1 MTVRAFPQ
9 RARRCVA
16 VLIGILL
23 GVGMVVPDL
32 AATIYGLI
40 SAHAVR
46 RVVGVEKR
54 RLGLLLGAPPNGEP
68 TGRRAVGYL
77 GVRVVLGL
85 LGGVISALLGAGV
98 VVGMALVY
106 GASTG
111 AAVPVVDATEP
122 GQITWK
128 TVGVVLLPG
137 VVFVFLIAQGLW
149 GVTRAEA
156 WAWRVFARPGTG
168 ELAERVARLT
178 ATRAEMTEVIDE
190 ERRRIERDLHDGVQ
204 QRVVALSIVLAR
216 VDRETDPGVR
226 ADLHRRARAETGH
239 LLDDL
244 RDVSWRIYPAMLAR
258 DGLPA
263 TLEALAD
270 RTPLPTRLAVDLP
283 ARPNRS
289 IESACYFAASEAI
302 TNAIKH
308 SGAGSLEIA
317 VGHTGDTLW
326 LRVRDDGHGGA
337 DPAGHGLSGIAARIH
352 ALDGTFTVDS
362 PVGGPTTIA
371 AEVPCG

>member
-1 MTVRAFPQ
+1 MRMFPQ
-9 RARRCVA
+9 RGVRRCAA
-16 VLIGILL
+16 VFIGTLL
-23 GVGMVVPDL
+23 GVLTVVLDL
-32 AATIYGLI
+32 AAMVSGLFV
-40 SAHAVR
+40 AHSSRRAVR
-46 RVVGVEKR
+46 VERR
-54 RLGLLLGAPPNGEP
+54 RLGLLLGAPPAGEP
-68 TGRRAVGYL
+68 TGGRALGYL
-77 GVRVVLGL
+77 SVRIALGL
-85 LGGVISALLGAGV
+85 LGGVVSALLCAGL
-98 VVGMALVY
+98 VVGVALVY

-122 GQITWK
+122 GQISWK
-128 TVGVVLLPG
+128 TVAVVVLPG
-137 VVFVFLIAQGLW
+137 VVFAFLTVQGLL
-149 GVTRAEA
+149 GVVRAEA
-156 WAWRVFARPGTG
+156 WAWRVFALPGTG

-226 ADLHRRARAETGH
+226 ADLHRRARAETGQ

-270 RTPLPTRLAVDLP
+270 RTPLPTRLTVDLP
-283 ARPNRS
+283 ARPPRAV
-289 IESACYFAASEAI
+289 ESACYFTVSEAI

-308 SGAGSLEIA
+308 SGAATLEIA

-326 LRVRDDGHGGA
+326 LRVHDDGYGGA
-337 DPAGHGLSGIAARIH
+337 DPAGHGLSGIAARFH
-352 ALDGTFTVDS
+352 ALDGTFTLDS
-362 PVGGPTTIA
+362 PAGGPTTIT

>member
-1 MTVRAFPQ
+1 MTAFSR
-9 RARRCVA
+9 RARRCAA

-23 GVGMVVPDL
+23 GIGTVVPDL
-32 AATIYGLI
+32 AAAIYGLF
-40 SAHAVR
+40 SAHPVR
-46 RVVGVEKR
+46 RVVGMERR
-54 RLGLLLGAPPNGEP
+54 RLGLLLGAPPTGEP

-77 GVRVVLGL
+77 SVRLVLGL
-85 LGGVISALLGAGV
+85 LGGVISALLG
-98 VVGMALVY
+98 VGMVVAVALVY

-111 AAVPVVDATEP
+111 AAVPVVDATEA

-128 TVGVVLLPG
+128 TVVVVLLPG
-137 VVFVFLIAQGLW
+137 VIFVFLVVQGLL

-178 ATRAEMTEVIDE
+178 ATRAEVTEVVDE

-226 ADLHRRARAETGH
+226 ADLHRRARAETAQ

-258 DGLPA
+258 DGLHA

-270 RTPLPTRLAVDLP
+270 RAPLPTRLAVDLP
-283 ARPNRS
+283 ARPHRS
-289 IESACYFAASEAI
+289 VESACYFTASEAI

-308 SGAGSLEIA
+308 SGAATIEIA
-317 VGHTGDTLW
+317 VGHTSETLW
-326 LRVRDDGHGGA
+326 LRVRDDGRGGA

-362 PVGGPTTIA
+362 PAGGPTTIT

>member
-1 MTVRAFPQ
+1 MRKFPQ
-9 RARRCVA
+9 RGARRCAA
-16 VLIGILL
+16 VLIGTLL
-23 GVGMVVPDL
+23 GVVTVVLDL
-32 AATIYGLI
+32 AAVVSGLFG
-40 SAHAVR
+40 AHSPRRAVR
-46 RVVGVEKR
+46 VEQR
-54 RLGLLLGAPPNGEP
+54 RLGLLLGALPAGEP

-77 GVRVVLGL
+77 SMRIALGL
-85 LGGVISALLGAGV
+85 HGGVVSALLCAGI
-98 VVGMALVY
+98 VVGVALVY

-122 GQITWK
+122 GQISWK
-128 TVGVVLLPG
+128 TVALFLLPG
-137 VVFVFLIAQGLW
+137 FVFVFLTVQGLL
-149 GVTRAEA
+149 GVVRAEA
-156 WAWRVFARPGTG
+156 WAWRVFALPGTG

-178 ATRAEMTEVIDE
+178 ATRAEMAEVIDE

-226 ADLHRRARAETGH
+226 ADLHRRARAETGQ

-258 DGLPA
+258 DGLHA

-270 RTPLPTRLAVDLP
+270 RTPLPTRLVVDLSG
-283 ARPNRS
+283 RPPRS
-289 IESACYFAASEAI
+289 VESACYFTASEAI

-308 SGAGSLEIA
+308 SGAAALEIV
-317 VGHTGDTLW
+317 VGHTGDLLW

-362 PVGGPTTIA
+362 PVGGPTIIT
-371 AEVPCG
+371 AEVPCE

>member
-1 MTVRAFPQ
+1 MRTFPQ
-9 RARRCVA
+9 RGARRCAA

-23 GVGMVVPDL
+23 GVATVVLDL
-32 AATIYGLI
+32 AAVVSGLFV
-40 SAHAVR
+40 AHSPR
-46 RVVGVEKR
+46 RVVRLEQR
-54 RLGLLLGAPPNGEP
+54 RLGLLLGAAPAGEP
-68 TGRRAVGYL
+68 TGRRALGYL
-77 GVRVVLGL
+77 SVRIALGL
-85 LGGVISALLGAGV
+85 LGGVVSALLCAGV
-98 VVGMALVY
+98 VIAVALVY

-122 GQITWK
+122 GQISWK
-128 TVGVVLLPG
+128 TVAFVLLPG
-137 VVFVFLIAQGLW
+137 MVFAFLTVQGLL
-149 GVTRAEA
+149 GVVRAEV
-156 WAWRVFARPGTG
+156 WAWRVFALPGTG

-178 ATRAEMTEVIDE
+178 ATRAEMAEIIDE

-216 VDRETDPGVR
+216 VDRETDAGVR
-226 ADLHRRARAETGH
+226 ADLHRRARAETGQ

-244 RDVSWRIYPAMLAR
+244 REVSWRIYPAMLAR

-263 TLEALAD
+263 TLAALAD
-270 RTPLPTRLAVDLP
+270 RTPLPTRLVVDLP
-283 ARPNRS
+283 ARPPRS
-289 IESACYFAASEAI
+289 VESACYFTVSEAI

-308 SGAGSLEIA
+308 SGAAALEIT
-317 VGHTGDTLW
+317 VGRTGDSLW

-337 DPAGHGLSGIAARIH
+337 DPAGHGLSGIATRIH

-362 PVGGPTTIA
+362 PAGGPTIIT

>member
-1 MTVRAFPQ
+1 MRTLPQ
-9 RARRCVA
+9 RGARRCAA
-16 VLIGILL
+16 VLIGTAL
-23 GVGMVVPDL
+23 GVGTVVLDL
-32 AATIYGLI
+32 AAAVAGLFGPR
-40 SAHAVR
+40 HPR
-46 RVVGVEKR
+46 RVIALERR
-54 RLGLLLGAPPNGEP
+54 RLSLLLGETPAGEP

-77 GVRVVLGL
+77 SLRIALGL
-85 LGGVISALLGAGV
+85 LGGVMLTLLGAGV
-98 VVGMALVY
+98 VVGAALVY

-122 GQITWK
+122 GQISWK
-128 TVGVVLLPG
+128 AVVVALVPGLIFAFLTVQGLLGVIRAELWAWQVFALPG
-137 VVFVFLIAQGLW
+137 A
-149 GVTRAEA
+149 
-156 WAWRVFARPGTG
+156 G

-178 ATRAEMTEVIDE
+178 TTRAEVTEVIDE

-204 QRVVALSIVLAR
+204 QRVVALSIILAR
-216 VDRETDPGVR
+216 VNRETDTGVR
-226 ADLHRRARAETGH
+226 ADLHRRAQAETGQ

-258 DGLPA
+258 DGLHA

-270 RTPLPTRLAVDLP
+270 RTPLPTRLDIDLP
-283 ARPNRS
+283 ARPPRPV
-289 IESACYFAASEAI
+289 ESACYFTASEAI

-308 SGAGSLEIA
+308 SGAATLEIA
-317 VGHTGDTLW
+317 VGRTGDTVW
-326 LRVRDDGHGGA
+326 LRVHDDGCGGA

-362 PVGGPTTIA
+362 PAGGPTTIT

>member
-1 MTVRAFPQ
+1 MRTFPQ
-9 RARRCVA
+9 QGARRCAA
-16 VLIGILL
+16 VLIGTLL
-23 GVGMVVPDL
+23 GALTVVLDL
-32 AATIYGLI
+32 AAAVSGLFV
-40 SAHAVR
+40 AHAWRRAVR
-46 RVVGVEKR
+46 VEQR
-54 RLGLLLGAPPNGEP
+54 RLGLLLGSPPVGEP
-68 TGRRAVGYL
+68 TGGRALGYL
-77 GVRVVLGL
+77 SVRIALGL
-85 LGGVISALLGAGV
+85 LATVVLALICAGV
-98 VVGMALVY
+98 VIGVALIY

-122 GQITWK
+122 GQISWK
-128 TVGVVLLPG
+128 TVAWVLPPG
-137 VVFVFLIAQGLW
+137 MVFAFLTAQGLL
-149 GVTRAEA
+149 GVIRAEA
-156 WAWRVFARPGTG
+156 WAWRVFALPGTG

-204 QRVVALSIVLAR
+204 QRVVALSIALAR

-226 ADLHRRARAETGH
+226 ADLHRRARAETGQ

-258 DGLPA
+258 DGLHA

-283 ARPNRS
+283 ARPPRAV
-289 IESACYFAASEAI
+289 ESACYFTASEAI

-308 SGAGSLEIA
+308 SGAATLEIA
-317 VGHTGDTLW
+317 AGQTGATLW
-326 LRVRDDGHGGA
+326 LRVHDDGHGGA

-352 ALDGTFTVDS
+352 ALDGTFTLDS
-362 PVGGPTTIA
+362 PVGGPTTIT